1 MLKFMDFCAGIGG
14 GRLGLE
20 LNGLTCIGHSEIDKN
35 PSETYKLF
43 FNDDKNWGDLTK
55 IDISQL
61 EDFDLMVAGFPC
73 QTFSIIGRREGFEDH
88 RGMIIYELVKILKEK
103 KIKAFVMENVKGLV
117 SHDGGRTLQIISEM
131 LSDAGYDFDYKV
143 LNSLDYGVPQ
153 MRERIYIIGVHE
165 DEHQLP
171 FQWPEPVE
179 VPDLKEYLIDDSNK
193 ILSVDDKTFQKYLNN
208 KYNKDKFDI
217 NEILKQDYLI
227 LDTRQSDLRLYE
239 GKVPTLRAGRHGILY
254 IKDGQ
259 IKKLSGYEALLLQ
272 GFPKE
277 LADKAKMNKIADGKL
292 LTQAGNAMTVNVI
305 ERITKQLLECLNIK
319 EGECEEMSNEKES
332 LILRGSRTAKNGFK
346 NEDDIADKFNDWKR
360 DKEAKEWLQI
370 MNYNLEEIEYVKAEV
385 IRGYKADVNC
395 KIQIKLKSA
404 IDIENIQV
412 KLVSNKKG
420 FNQVD
425 KRWLKS
431 YSELWNIPSDVYKLL
446 QYFTGEIP
454 PYKQKTKDSRRMF
467 LNEMTE
473 KERETIL
480 NWFDNNKMLILTDIL
495 RGRGEFCAEWV
506 LVAQKLPENARWV
519 LKNINEVLQ
528 HYYGDGKVCMSPRG
542 SINLGK
548 VGIQRK
554 GGDNGRDTANML
566 QFKIDPTE
574 LFDNY

>member
-55 IDISQL
+55 IDISKL

-73 QTFSIIGRREGFEDH
+73 QTFSIIGPRSGLEDN

-103 KIKAFVMENVKGLV
+103 KVKAFVMENVKGLV
-117 SHDGGRTLQIISEM
+117 NHDGGRTLQIISEL

-171 FQWPEPVE
+171 FKWPEPVE
-179 VPDLKEYLIDDSNK
+179 KPDLREYLIDDSNK
-193 ILSVDDKTFQKYLNN
+193 VLSVDDETFQKYLNN

-217 NEILKQDYLI
+217 NEILKQDYLV
-227 LDTRQSDLRLYE
+227 LDTRQSDLRIYE

-254 IKDGQ
+254 VKDGQ
-259 IKKLSGYEALLLQ
+259 LKKLSGYEALLLQ

-277 LADKAKMNKIADGKL
+277 LADKAKMNRIADGKL

-305 ERITKQLLECLNIK
+305 ERITKQLLECLNVK
-319 EGECEEMSNEKES
+319 KGENKKMSKGNED
-332 LILRGSRTAKNGFK
+332 LVLRGSRTAKNGFK
-346 NEDDIADKFNDWKR
+346 NEDDIADKFNSWKT
-360 DKEAKEWLQI
+360 DEEAKEWLKI

-404 IDIENIQV
+404 IDVENIQV

-431 YSELWNIPSDVYKLL
+431 YHELWNIPSDVYKLL

-473 KERETIL
+473 KEREIIL

-506 LVAQKLPENARWV
+506 LVAQKLPQNARWI

-542 SINLGK
+542 SINLGN
-548 VGIQRK
+548 VGVQRK
-554 GGDNGRDTANML
+554 GGDNGRDTAKML
-566 QFKIDPTE
+566 QFKVDPTE
-574 LFDNY
+574 LFDI